1 MSLKKVVE
9 MIEKGSCVVLRSD
22 EDPRVQVY
30 HKNPEDKS
38 LVNFITLNGYS
49 ASLLNE
55 GEWDWYLSSWKYK
68 SKSNSPSSLNSVI
81 VECRRTHLTEEEIK
95 SFNKCDYYNMAA

>member
-1 MSLKKVVE
+1 MSLKEVFE
-9 MIEKGSCVVLRSD
+9 MIEKGTCVLLRSD

-38 LVNFITLNGYS
+38 LVAVITLNGYS

-55 GEWDWYLSSWKYK
+55 GEWDWYLSTTAQ
-68 SKSNSPSSLNSVI
+68 
-81 VECRRTHLTEEEIK
+81 CQRTHLTDEEIK
-95 SFNKCDYYNMAA
+95 SFVRSEYYYMTI